1 MNNARKGSYL
11 LRFLLVILMLSGSGL
26 IAQVNMW
33 VMSFDNLYNDAEI
46 NWLKEGFVDFIIDHY
61 KMNSNVHVYK
71 TEKLDE
77 ALSKIRSD
85 TRFRNTRNLVLS
97 GAYQRKKG
105 EFIIELQLTD
115 LGSWETLANKT
126 VREKSSDLAQLIMV
140 VNGALDEILDPKI
153 TGSSPSIKEARP
165 AVEKIDI
172 STDGKLDDVREMTA
186 ATKNIGEAL
195 EHLLDAYTEKPSA
208 SYDAAIPF
216 QKNDIIQDDFTNKV
230 KDFFRETH
238 SFEEILNRVLNNP
251 YDINIGEPLI
261 QRIPL
266 EKDKVILFFT
276 VDYQMRVPILQEM
289 METLKYKNKNE
300 GKDYIEYSFSGN
312 DYVFTSQF
320 VKKVAYGEY
329 RYFPVISLID
339 ENGQALTRLVDSPAS
354 LDQIKRFNPM
364 FNIAAGPWTITVF
377 LSKEFQSIDYELI
390 LPLRTIAK
398 ISQVSINMMTEEE
411 IIQLTRNKKY

>member
-1 MNNARKGSYL
+1 MNNARKGSSL
-11 LRFLLVILMLSGSGL
+11 LRFLLVIFMLSGSGL
-26 IAQVNMW
+26 TAQVNMW

-61 KMNSNVHVYK
+61 KMNLNVHAYK
-71 TEKLDE
+71 TEKLDN

-85 TRFRNTRNLVLS
+85 ARFKDTRNLVLS

-105 EFIIELQLTD
+105 EFVVELQLTD
-115 LGSWETLANKT
+115 LVSWEMLANKT

-140 VNGALDEILDPKI
+140 VNGALDEILDSKI
-153 TGSSPSIKEARP
+153 TGLSLTEKEPRP

-172 STDGKLDDVREMTA
+172 STDEKLDDVREITA

-195 EHLLDAYTEKPSA
+195 EQLLDAYTEKPSA
-208 SYDAAIPF
+208 SNDATIPF
-216 QKNDIIQDDFTNKV
+216 QKSDITQDDFTNKV
-230 KDFFRETH
+230 KDLIRETN

-251 YDINIGEPLI
+251 YEINIGEPLI

-266 EKDKVILFFT
+266 EKSDVILSFK
-276 VDYQMRVPILQEM
+276 VDYQMRLPILQEI

-312 DYVFTSQF
+312 DYVFTSKF

-339 ENGQALTRLVDSPAS
+339 ENGQALIRLIDSPSS
-354 LDQIKRFNPM
+354 LNQVKRFKPM

-377 LSKEFQSIDYELI
+377 LSKGFQSIDYELT

-411 IIQLTRNKKY
+411 IVRLTQNKKY

>member
-1 MNNARKGSYL
+1 
-11 LRFLLVILMLSGSGL
+11 
-26 IAQVNMW
+26 
-33 VMSFDNLYNDAEI
+33 MSFDNLYNDAEI

-61 KMNSNVHVYK
+61 KMNSNIRVYK
-71 TEKLDE
+71 TEKLDK
-77 ALSKIRSD
+77 ALLKIRSD
-85 TRFRNTRNLVLS
+85 ARFKETRNLVLS

-105 EFIIELQLTD
+105 EFIVELQLTD

-153 TGSSPSIKEARP
+153 TESFPTKQETSP
-165 AVEKIDI
+165 AVKKIDI
-172 STDGKLDDVREMTA
+172 FTDEKLDDVREMTA
-186 ATKNIGEAL
+186 ATKNIDVAL
-195 EHLLDAYTEKPSA
+195 EQLLDAYTEKPSIN
-208 SYDAAIPF
+208 YDATIPF
-216 QKNDIIQDDFTNKV
+216 QKNDITQDAFTNKV
-230 KDFFRETH
+230 TDYFRETH

-251 YDINIGEPLI
+251 YDIDIGEPLI

-266 EKDKVILFFT
+266 EKDKVILSFT
-276 VDYQMRVPILQEM
+276 VDYQMRIPILQEM

-300 GKDYIEYSFSGN
+300 GKEYIEYSYSGN

-329 RYFPVISLID
+329 RYFPVILLID
-339 ENGQALTRLVDSPAS
+339 ENGQALARLVDSPAS
-354 LDQIKRFNPM
+354 LGQAKRFKPM

-377 LSKEFQSIDYELI
+377 LSKGSQSIDYELI

-411 IIQLTRNKKY
+411 IIQLTQNKKY

>member
-1 MNNARKGSYL
+1 
-11 LRFLLVILMLSGSGL
+11 MLSGSGL

-61 KMNSNVHVYK
+61 KMNPNVHVYK
-71 TEKLDE
+71 TEKLDK

-85 TRFRNTRNLVLS
+85 ARFREIRNLVLS

-105 EFIIELQLTD
+105 EFIVELQLTD

-126 VREKSSDLAQLIMV
+126 VREKSSDLTQLIMV
-140 VNGALDEILDPKI
+140 VNAALDEILDSKM
-153 TGSSPSIKEARP
+153 TESSPIEQETRP
-165 AVEKIDI
+165 VVEKIDVF
-172 STDGKLDDVREMTA
+172 L
-186 ATKNIGEAL
+186 
-195 EHLLDAYTEKPSA
+195 
-208 SYDAAIPF
+208 
-216 QKNDIIQDDFTNKV
+216 
-230 KDFFRETH
+230 
-238 SFEEILNRVLNNP
+238 SF
-251 YDINIGEPLI
+251 
-261 QRIPL
+261 
-266 EKDKVILFFT
+266 K
-276 VDYQMRVPILQEM
+276 VDYQMRISILQEI

-329 RYFPVISLID
+329 RYFPVIFLID
-339 ENGQALTRLVDSPAS
+339 ENGQTLMRLIDSPAS
-354 LDQIKRFNPM
+354 LDQVKRFNPM

-377 LSKEFQSIDYELI
+377 LSKGFQSIDYELT
-390 LPLRTIAK
+390 LPLQTIAK

-411 IIQLTRNKKY
+411 IVRLTQDKKY

>member
-1 MNNARKGSYL
+1 MNNKEKGKYL
-11 LRFLLVILMLSGSGL
+11 LRFLLVIFMLSGSGL
-26 IAQVNMW
+26 TAQVNMW

-61 KMNSNVHVYK
+61 KMNSNVHAYK
-71 TEKLDE
+71 TEKLDN

-85 TRFRNTRNLVLS
+85 ARFKDTRNLVLS

-105 EFIIELQLTD
+105 EFIVELQLTD
-115 LGSWETLANKT
+115 LGSWEMLANKT

-153 TGSSPSIKEARP
+153 TGSAPSIKEARP
-165 AVEKIDI
+165 AIGKIDV
-172 STDGKLDDVREMTA
+172 STDEKLDDVREMTA

-195 EHLLDAYTEKPSA
+195 EQLLDAYTEKPSA
-208 SYDAAIPF
+208 SYDATIPF
-216 QKNDIIQDDFTNKV
+216 QKNDITQDDFTNKV

-261 QRIPL
+261 QRILL
-266 EKDKVILFFT
+266 EKDKVILFFK
-276 VDYQMRVPILQEM
+276 VDYQMRISILQEM

-354 LDQIKRFNPM
+354 LDQVKRFNPM

-377 LSKEFQSIDYELI
+377 LSKGFQSIDYELK

-411 IIQLTRNKKY
+411 IIQLTQNKKY